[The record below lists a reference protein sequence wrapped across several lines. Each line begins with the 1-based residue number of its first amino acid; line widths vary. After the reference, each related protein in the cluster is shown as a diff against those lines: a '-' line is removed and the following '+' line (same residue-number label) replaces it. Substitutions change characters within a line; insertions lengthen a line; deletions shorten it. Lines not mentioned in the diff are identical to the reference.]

1 MLFNEEHIRECDDSC
16 YKCLNVYMN
25 MPFHPILDWRLGV
38 SLLRMMADND
48 YACGADGIFEGY
60 PELTYGINGNMVSW
74 LDYCKQLAKDF
85 KQNYLNHATVGNTN
99 DDDSGLW
106 YLCTGNNYY
115 VIVHPLW
122 KLDSNTGWVANCL
135 GRLPDNANVTFLDSF
150 NLQRRQ
156 PWCYAKINE

>member
-1 MLFNEEHIRECDDSC
+1 
-16 YKCLNVYMN
+16 
-25 MPFHPILDWRLGV
+25 
-38 SLLRMMADND
+38 
-48 YACGADGIFEGY
+48 
-60 PELTYGINGNMVSW
+60 MVSW

-106 YLCTGNNYY
+106 YLCTGNNYH

-122 KLDSNTGWVANCL
+122 KLDSNSGWVTNCL
-135 GRLPDNANVTFLDSF
+135 GRLPDNANVIFLDSF